1 MHLSR
6 LVRQGLAFLL
16 GLTMTLG
23 VGVLTPETA
32 KALPWQQLILNG
44 IQLLQLNTLS
54 PQQRVQLG
62 ESIHQQVTSNYRIN
76 TNPQTNALVNRIGQ
90 RLVSA
95 SDCSQ
100 YPFRFYVVQ
109 DSQIN
114 AFATTGGFVY
124 VNTGTIKAAD
134 TEDQLASVMGHEIG
148 HICNDDLVKRLK
160 KTSLAQGA
168 LTAAGMDRNALAG
181 IAYKLAVDLP
191 NNRQDEF
198 NADTKGLQ
206 YLTRAGYD
214 PRAMP
219 AFLSKLLQSP
229 SPPTFLS
236 NHPGT
241 RDRIAALEQKINQ
254 GTY

>member
-1 MHLSR
+1 MLLSR
-6 LVRQGLAFLL
+6 PVRRGLAFLL
-16 GLTMTLG
+16 GLTLTLG
-23 VGVLTPETA
+23 VGIFTPEQA

-62 ESIHQQVTSNYRIN
+62 EGIHQQVASNYRFN
-76 TNPQTNALVNRIGQ
+76 PNPQTNALVNRIGQ
-90 RLVSA
+90 RLVAA

-100 YPFRFYVVQ
+100 YPFRFSVVQ
-109 DSQIN
+109 DNQIN

-124 VNTGTIKAAD
+124 VHTGTIRAAD
-134 TEDQLASVMGHEIG
+134 TEDQLASVIGHEIG
-148 HICNDDLVKRLK
+148 HICNDDLIKRLR

-168 LTAAGMDRNALAG
+168 LTAAGVDRNALVG
-181 IAYKLAVDLP
+181 IAYKLAVQLP

-219 AFLSKLLQSP
+219 AFLSKLLQYS

-236 NHPGT
+236 DHPGT
-241 RDRIAALEQKINQ
+241 RDRITALEQKINQ

>member
-1 MHLSR
+1 MHFSR
-6 LVRQGLAFLL
+6 PVRRGFAFLT
-16 GLTMTLG
+16 GLTMTLS
-23 VGVLTPETA
+23 VGVATPEAA
-32 KALPWQQLILNG
+32 KALPWGQLIFNG

-54 PQQRVQLG
+54 AQQRVQLG
-62 ESIHQQVTSNYRIN
+62 EEIHQQVTSNYRIN
-76 TNPQTNALVNRIGQ
+76 TNSQTNAFVNRIGQ

-109 DSQIN
+109 DAQIN

-134 TEDQLASVMGHEIG
+134 SEDQLASVIGHEIG
-148 HICNDDLVKRLK
+148 HICNDDLIKRLK

-168 LTAAGMDRNALAG
+168 LTAAGVNRNALAG

-219 AFLSKLLQSP
+219 AFLSKLLQSASAP
-229 SPPTFLS
+229 SFLS
-236 NHPGT
+236 DHPGT
-241 RDRIAALEQKINQ
+241 RERITALEQKISQN
-254 GTY
+254 TY

>member
-1 MHLSR
+1 
-6 LVRQGLAFLL
+6 
-16 GLTMTLG
+16 MTLS
-23 VGVLTPETA
+23 VSVSTPEPA
-32 KALPWQQLILNG
+32 KALPWGQLIFNG

-62 ESIHQQVTSNYRIN
+62 EEIHQQVTSNYRLS
-76 TNPQTNALVNRIGQ
+76 TNSQTNALVNRIGQ
-90 RLVSA
+90 RLASA

-100 YPFRFYVVQ
+100 YPFHFYVVQ

-114 AFATTGGFVY
+114 AFSTTGGFVY

-134 TEDQLASVMGHEIG
+134 TEDQLAAVIGHEIG

-168 LTAAGMDRNALAG
+168 LAAAGVNRNALVG

-214 PRAMP
+214 PHAMP
-219 AFLSKLLQSP
+219 AFLSKLLQYS

-236 NHPGT
+236 DHPGA
-241 RDRIAALEQKINQ
+241 RDRIAALEQQINRN
-254 GTY
+254 TY